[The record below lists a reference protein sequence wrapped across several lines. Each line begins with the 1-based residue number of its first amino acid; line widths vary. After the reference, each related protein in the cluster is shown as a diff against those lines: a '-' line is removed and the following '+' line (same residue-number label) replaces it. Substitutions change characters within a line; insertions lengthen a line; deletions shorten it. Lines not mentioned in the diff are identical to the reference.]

1 MRIDGPAISAVTGEG
16 IDELKD
22 LVLTELY
29 GVERIPSLEPTL
41 FLASQ
46 RRILEDAIEALDAGE
61 PPSELGFGIV
71 QS

>member
-29 GVERIPSLEPTL
+29 GVERIPSLEPIL

-61 PPSELGFGIV
+61 TPSELGFGIV

>member
-61 PPSELGFGIV
+61 TPSELGFRIV

>member
-29 GVERIPSLEPTL
+29 GVERIPNREPTL

-46 RRILEDAIEALDAGE
+46 RRILEDAIEELEAGQT
-61 PPSELGFGIV
+61 PRELRFGIV